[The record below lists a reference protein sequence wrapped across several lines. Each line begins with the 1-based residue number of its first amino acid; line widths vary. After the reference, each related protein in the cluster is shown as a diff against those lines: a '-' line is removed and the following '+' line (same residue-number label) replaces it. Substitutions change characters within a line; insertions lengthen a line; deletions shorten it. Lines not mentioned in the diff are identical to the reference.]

1 MATPPDQ
8 PGPHQ
13 SGPHLVGVDVGA
25 TGLRAGVVDAAGHVV
40 ARHKQATPKD
50 PNEAASA
57 IAIAVTRACEEA
69 GIALPPAVGL
79 GVPGPVVGNTITAAV
94 NLGWRHVPLGD
105 MVREQLGVPVVL
117 INDVNAAAL
126 AEQRL
131 GAARGEADMIALWIG
146 TGVGGGAVLGGEVY
160 LGIDGVAVEAGH
172 VIINAPGPPGARTV
186 EQCCSRRA
194 IVEAVRRGMAEGRAT
209 AVREPT
215 PEAVADAYRQGDQLC
230 VEVVDHALHLV
241 GSAAASCCAVLGP
254 SVVVVGG
261 ALIEAIGPT
270 VAEVV
275 GRAANADAFPPG
287 RALSVRQAVFGDDAG
302 LIGATL
308 FAARTMDQ

>member
-1 MATPPDQ
+1 MTRPPDQ
-8 PGPHQ
+8 LG
-13 SGPHLVGVDVGA
+13 SHLVGVDLGA
-25 TGLRAGVVDAAGHVV
+25 TGLRAGVVDGEGNVI
-40 ARHKQATPKD
+40 ARNKQATPKD
-50 PNEAASA
+50 PDEVARA
-57 IAIAVTRACEEA
+57 IATAVTGVCQEA
-69 GIALPPAVGL
+69 GVALPPAVGL
-79 GVPGPVVGNTITAAV
+79 GVPGPVIGNTITAAI
-94 NLGWRHVPLGD
+94 NLGWRDVPLGD
-105 MVREQLGVPVVL
+105 MVREHLGVPAIL

-172 VIINAPGPPGARTV
+172 IIINADGPPDARTV

-194 IVEAVRRGMAEGRAT
+194 IVEAVWRGMADGRASSVKE
-209 AVREPT
+209 AT
-215 PEAVADAYRQGDQLC
+215 PQAIADAYRQSDDLC
-230 VEVVDHALHLV
+230 VSVVDHALGLV
-241 GSAAASCCAVLGP
+241 GSAAASACALLGP

-261 ALIEAIGPT
+261 ALVEAIGPV

-287 RALSVRQAVFGDDAG
+287 RPISVRQSVFGDDAG
-302 LIGATL
+302 LIGAAVY
-308 FAARTMDQ
+308 AARTMAR